1 MNAENRDRLHTRHMM
16 MRGVGMGILMGLVF
30 MAGFLFRDSTITEPT
45 FAQDDGTP
53 EIVTFDLL
61 REAHVLVAENFY
73 AEMPTTTELEYAA
86 IRGYLG
92 GLNDPFS
99 FFNDPPVSQS
109 TSDALAGRYGGIGV
123 DVKRNEAGLIAL
135 YPYPDSPAERAGI
148 GNGDIL
154 LAVNGDNEAPSTSID
169 IIRQSLRGE
178 IVDENSG
185 VEITIRSAESDEE
198 VTLFIAF
205 EEIQVPSVIW
215 RVLVDDPSIGYIHI
229 TSFTARTPD
238 EIVVAVT
245 DLKAQGATGL
255 ILDLRDNFGGL
266 LRESIDVSEEF
277 LDGGVILIE
286 DSRTGETINE
296 DPVGGI
302 ATDLPMVV
310 VTNGNT
316 ASAAEVVAGALQDNG
331 RAILVGQRTRG
342 KGSVQYIFA
351 LSDGS
356 SIRITGAIW
365 LTPNRTPLD
374 GVGLTPN
381 IEMIPDENNR
391 DVELGEA
398 VRQLQ
403 QIMVISN

>member
-1 MNAENRDRLHTRHMM
+1 VNAGIRDRLTNTRHTFV
-16 MRGVGMGILMGLVF
+16 RGAALGIILGLGF
-30 MAGFLFRDSTITEPT
+30 MAGFLFRDSTIPEPT
-45 FAQDDGTP
+45 FAQDNGTP

-61 REAHVLVAENFY
+61 REAHVLVAENYY
-73 AEMPTTTELEYAA
+73 AELPTTTELEYAA

-92 GLNDPFS
+92 ALNDPFS

-135 YPYPDSPAERAGI
+135 YPYPNSPAERLGVA
-148 GNGDIL
+148 NGDIL
-154 LAVNGDNEAPSTSID
+154 IAVNGDTEAPNGTID
-169 IIRQSLRGE
+169 VIRQLLRGE
-178 IVDENSG
+178 ITDEESG
-185 VEITIRSAESDEE
+185 VEITIRSGDSDDER
-198 VTLFIAF
+198 TLFIPF

-215 RVLVDDPSIGYIHI
+215 RVLADDSSIGYIHI

-238 EIVVAVT
+238 ELTDAVA
-245 DLKAQGATGL
+245 DLREQGVTGL

-266 LRESIDVSEEF
+266 LRESIDVADEF
-277 LDGGVILIE
+277 LDGGVIVIE
-286 DSRTGETINE
+286 QSRAGESSSD
-296 DPVGGI
+296 DPIGGV
-302 ATDLPMVV
+302 ATDLPMTVI
-310 VTNGNT
+310 TNGNT

-331 RAILVGQRTRG
+331 RAILIGQRTRG
-342 KGSVQYIFA
+342 KGSVQFIFG

-365 LTPNRTPLD
+365 LTPNRQPLD
-374 GVGLTPN
+374 GVGLTPD

-398 VRQLQ
+398 VRQLHQ
-403 QIMVISN
+403 LMVSN